1 MTARKSTMYLEKDK
15 KASYIRDGR
24 APVPIYEV
32 TSKVMSSIRGKNTK
46 PELELRAALKQ
57 TGIAGYSTHLRC
69 LPGRPDISF
78 SKKKLAI
85 FINGCFWHQCPH
97 CNPALPKSHIAFW
110 KKKFNANNLRDSKKL
125 AELKGM
131 DWRTLTI
138 WECQWKKAPKRQIM
152 RIIRALEAS
161 HEKVNKINVKKIKVI
176 DLFAGVGGFR
186 VGLESASSPDI
197 RYHFVWSNQWEPG
210 TKKQVASEIY
220 VRRFGAKGHSNV
232 DIAKVSVKEIP
243 NHDLLVGGFPCQDYS
258 VARPL
263 NQAHGIVG
271 IKGVLWWEIHRILH
285 EKERKPRFLFLE
297 NVDRLLKS
305 PAGQRGKDFAVMLAS
320 LSDLG
325 YIVEWRVI
333 NAADYGMPQKRRR
346 VFFLGYRRTSR
357 IGKSILRLQ
366 DPIDWVLERGIFS
379 KAFPVKTSKRQL
391 SIIYGPSFPLTG
403 DLFEISKNFNRNQET
418 VSPFHNSGIIIDR
431 KVWTV
436 DTKPQYDGPAIV
448 LGDKLL
454 DESDVPEHFF
464 IEESSFE
471 KWKYLK
477 GAKDEKRY
485 NKGHDFWYQYNEG
498 AIPFPDHL
506 DRPSRTIITSEGGA
520 SPSRF
525 KHIIKTPS
533 GRIRRLTPIELERL
547 NMFPDNHT
555 EGYSDITRAFLM
567 GNALVVGVIT
577 GIGRELSKK
586 ISSI

>member
-1 MTARKSTMYLEKDK
+1 MKAIKSEMYLEKEK
-15 KASYIRDGR
+15 KANYIRDGR
-24 APVPIYEV
+24 APMPISEI

-46 PELELRAALKQ
+46 PELELRAALKR
-57 TGIAGYSTHLRC
+57 TGITGYSTHMKH

-78 SKKKLAI
+78 PKNKLAI

-97 CNPALPKSHIAFW
+97 CNPALPKSHVAFW
-110 KKKFNANNLRDSKKL
+110 EKKFNANLLRDSKKL

-131 DWRTLTI
+131 GWRTLTI
-138 WECQWKKAPKRQIM
+138 WECQWKKAPKRQLM
-152 RIIRALEAS
+152 RILRALEAS
-161 HEKVNKINVKKIKVI
+161 DENVKNINVI

-186 VGLESASSPDI
+186 VGLESATSADC

-220 VRRFGAKGHSNV
+220 VNQFGAKSHSNV
-232 DIAKVSVKEIP
+232 DIAQVPIKEIP
-243 NHDLLVGGFPCQDYS
+243 EHDLLVGGFPCQDYS

-263 NQAHGIVG
+263 NQAHGIEG
-271 IKGVLWWEIHRILH
+271 KKGVLWWEIHRILY
-285 EKERKPRFLFLE
+285 EKKQKPRFLFLE

-325 YIVEWRVI
+325 YVIEWRVI

-357 IGKSILRLQ
+357 IGKWILRLK
-366 DPIDWVLERGIFS
+366 DPLDWVMEQGIFS
-379 KAFPVKTSKRQL
+379 SAFPVKATKRQL
-391 SIIYGPSFPLTG
+391 SIYGPSFQLTG
-403 DLFEISKNFNRNQET
+403 DLFEISGNFNRAQNK
-418 VSPFHNSGIIIDR
+418 VSPFHNSGIMIDR

-448 LGDKLL
+448 LRDVLL
-454 DESDVPEHFF
+454 DESDVPEYFF
-464 IEESSFE
+464 IEESALE

-485 NKGHDFWYQYNEG
+485 NKGNDFWYQYNEG

-525 KHIIKTPS
+525 KHIVKTPS
-533 GRIRRLTPIELERL
+533 GRFRRLTPVELEKL
-547 NMFPDNHT
+547 NMFPKNFT
-555 EGYSDITRAFLM
+555 EGYSDVTRAFLM
-567 GNALVVGVIT
+567 GNALVVGVIQK
-577 GIGRELSKK
+577 IGNSLLEK
-586 ISSI
+586 IVQFNE

>member
-1 MTARKSTMYLEKDK
+1 MLSTIYSENK
-15 KASYIRDGR
+15 KKTGYIRDGR
-24 APVPIYEV
+24 SPIPIQGV

-57 TGIAGYSTHLRC
+57 TGITRYLTHLKG

-78 SKKKLAI
+78 PKNKVAI

-97 CNPALPKSHIAFW
+97 CTPALPKSHKAFW
-110 KKKFNANNLRDSKKL
+110 KNKFNTNKLRDSKKL
-125 AELKGM
+125 SELKGM
-131 DWRTLTI
+131 GWRTLTI
-138 WECQWKKAPKRQIM
+138 WECQWKKAPKRQLM
-152 RIIRALEAS
+152 RILRALEPS
-161 HEKVNKINVKKIKVI
+161 HEIVKKIKVI

-186 VGLESASSPDI
+186 IGLESATSPDN

-220 VRRFGAKGHSNV
+220 VKQFGAKNHSNV
-232 DIAKVSVKEIP
+232 DIAKIPVKEIP
-243 NHDLLVGGFPCQDYS
+243 AHDLLVGGFPCQDYS

-271 IKGVLWWEIHRILH
+271 KKGVLWWEIHRILY
-285 EKERKPRFLFLE
+285 ENKRKPRFLFLE

-333 NAADYGMPQKRRR
+333 NAADYGLPQKRRR
-346 VFFLGYRRTSR
+346 VFFLGYRRTSI
-357 IGKSILRLQ
+357 IGKSIFRLQ
-366 DPIDWVLERGIFS
+366 NPLDWVLERGVIS
-379 KAFPVKTSKRQL
+379 SAFPVQSSRRQL
-391 SIIYGPSFPLTG
+391 SFQTPSLELTG
-403 DLFEISKNFNRNQET
+403 DLVDISKNFNRNPGT
-418 VSPFHNSGIIIDR
+418 TSPFQNSGIMLER

-436 DTKPQYDGPAIV
+436 NTKPQYDGPAVV
-448 LGDKLL
+448 LGDILL
-454 DESDVPEHFF
+454 HESVVPESFF
-464 IEESSFE
+464 IEESALE

-485 NKGHDFWYQYNEG
+485 NKSHDFWYQYNEG

-520 SPSRF
+520 APSRF
-525 KHIIKTPS
+525 KHIVKTPS
-533 GRIRRLTPIELERL
+533 GRIRRLTPVELERL

-567 GNALVVGVIT
+567 GNALVVGVIAR
-577 GIGRELSKK
+577 IGQELSKK
-586 ISSI
+586 IT